1 MLKIVRFIFELPLV
15 KPIIFFYSIYATF
28 MMVRESDITD
38 LIEIETEEQ
47 FDSILNP
54 LIDSFKEKYL
64 SLLYGLNT
72 IAWLYII
79 KIILTWN
86 H

>member
-1 MLKIVRFIFELPLV
+1 MIKFIRFIFEMPFV
-15 KPIIFFYSIYATF
+15 KPVIFFYSIYATF

-47 FDSILNP
+47 FDSVLNP
-54 LIDSFKEKYL
+54 IIDGFKQKYL
-64 SLLYGLNT
+64 SILYGLNT
-72 IAWLYII
+72 IVWLFII
-79 KIILTWN
+79 KKILIWI